1 MQIKQQN
8 NKITIIN
15 PQDFDIVQTLN
26 CGQIFRYVID
36 GNTAK
41 VYSQDK
47 MAKISFEPNKIEIE
61 TPDTDYFY
69 HFFDLDTDY
78 TKIKKQLALDPL
90 LSPAISFGGG
100 IRIINNTCFEMLIS
114 FIISA
119 NNNIKRIKN
128 SIEFLCSRFGKNMG
142 EYFAFPT
149 MQALKSAT
157 VQDFVDAG
165 LGYRAQQ
172 MFDTVQMLTPEYI
185 EQIEAAD
192 NKTKMQLLTALK
204 GVGEK
209 VANCIMLF
217 GLGVK
222 NVFPVDVW
230 INKVYNHIFNKHET
244 DRSKITKEL
253 TGRYGELSGYAQ
265 QYFYYYY
272 RENNIG

>member
-1 MQIKQQN
+1 MKIQKN
-8 NKITIIN
+8 KNKIIITN

-26 CGQIFRYVID
+26 CGQIFRFVID
-36 GNTAK
+36 GNTAR
-41 VYSQDK
+41 VFSQDK
-47 MAKISFEPNKIEIE
+47 MAKIKFDKNIIEIE

-69 HFFDLDTDY
+69 HFFDLSTDY
-78 TKIKKQLALDPL
+78 SVIKSKLAGDPL
-90 LSPAISFGGG
+90 LAPAINFGGG
-100 IRIINNTCFEMLIS
+100 IRIINNTAFEMLIS

-128 SIEFLCSRFGKNMG
+128 SIEVLCAKFGENKG
-142 EYFAFPT
+142 EYYAFPT
-149 MQALKSAT
+149 LQALKTAT
-157 VQDFVDAG
+157 VQDFVNAG
-165 LGYRAQQ
+165 LGYRAEQ
-172 MFDTVQMLTPEYI
+172 MFDTMQKLTPEYI
-185 EQIEAAD
+185 AEIEAAD

-204 GVGEK
+204 GIGEK

-230 INKVYNHIFNKHET
+230 INKVYNHIFNKNET

-253 TGRYGELSGYAQ
+253 TERYGELSGYAQ

-272 RENNIG
+272 RENKIG

>member
-1 MQIKQQN
+1 MKIEKQN

-36 GNTAK
+36 GNSA
-41 VYSQDK
+41 VVFSQDK
-47 MAKISFEPNKIEIE
+47 MVKISFEPNKIEIE

-69 HFFDLDTDY
+69 HFFDLGTDY
-78 TKIKKQLALDPL
+78 GKIKKQLALDPL
-90 LSPAISFGGG
+90 LSPAINFGGG

-119 NNNIKRIKN
+119 NNNIKRIKK
-128 SIEFLCSRFGKNMG
+128 SIEILCSRFGVNMG

-149 MQALKSAT
+149 MQALKTAT
-157 VQDFVDAG
+157 VQDFIDAG

-172 MFDTVQMLTPEYI
+172 MYDTVQMLTPEYI
-185 EQIEAAD
+185 AQIEAAD

-244 DRSKITKEL
+244 DRGKITKEL
-253 TGRYGELSGYAQ
+253 TCRYGELSGYAQ